1 MKMNDHTR
9 TLRRATLTACL
20 LAVAGALTNGASAQ
34 WANTARPELSR
45 PGSPTIG
52 PATARVNIVEFFD
65 PACEACA
72 AFHPTVKSIL
82 AEHGA
87 KVRLSIRYAPFHRGS
102 EYVVRALEAARMQDR
117 FPQALDAV
125 IAEQRS
131 WASHSRPT
139 PELVWTYLKGVGVD
153 VDRAR
158 KDANDERITALI
170 AQDKADI
177 KTLDVR
183 QTPTFFVNGKP
194 LKDFGPEQLRALVR
208 AEVERMY
215 GK

>member
-1 MKMNDHTR
+1 MNTHDRTR
-9 TLRRATLTACL
+9 TLRRATFAVCL
-20 LAVAGALTNGASAQ
+20 FAVASALATGASAQ
-34 WANTARPELSR
+34 WANTARTELSR

-52 PATARVNIVEFFD
+52 PATARVHIVEFFD

-82 AEHGA
+82 AEHGP

-102 EYVVRALEAARMQDR
+102 EYVIRAMEAAWMQDR
-117 FPQALDAV
+117 FPQALDVV

-131 WASHSRPT
+131 WASHNRPT
-139 PELVWTYLKGVGVD
+139 PELVWTYLKSVGVD

-158 KDANDERITALI
+158 KDADDARITALI

-177 KTLDVR
+177 RTLDVR

-194 LKDFGPEQLRALVR
+194 LKDFGFEQLRALVR

>member
-1 MKMNDHTR
+1 MKTGYR
-9 TLRRATLTACL
+9 TLRRATLAVGL
-20 LAVAGALTNGASAQ
+20 FAVASALATGASAQ

-45 PGSPTIG
+45 AASPLIG
-52 PATARVNIVEFFD
+52 PANARVHIVEFFD

-82 AEHGA
+82 AEHGP

-125 IAEQRS
+125 IANQRS

-139 PELVWTYLKGVGVD
+139 PELVWTYLKAAGVD
-153 VDRAR
+153 VDKAR
-158 KDANDERITALI
+158 KDAEDARIAALI

-177 KTLDVR
+177 KTLDIR

-194 LKDFGPEQLRALVR
+194 LTDFGPEQLRALVR